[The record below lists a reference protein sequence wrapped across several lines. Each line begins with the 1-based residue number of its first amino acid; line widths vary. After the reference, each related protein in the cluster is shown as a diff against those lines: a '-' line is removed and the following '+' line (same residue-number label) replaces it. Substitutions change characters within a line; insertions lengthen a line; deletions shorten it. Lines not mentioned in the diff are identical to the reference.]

1 MFQVGKYV
9 MMTPSKGLLCI
20 QLIVCPEAAARLRL
34 GDDRRRR
41 GCDGRPRLPRTA
53 GRGGRGGPPSTWC
66 HDDGRDWRRDLPGPL
81 VSNEGNYRIVQI
93 EIFSKGLITRTL
105 SKRSNK
111 ISRRH
116 WSRRMQIVLMSYI
129 YIYTYIFDDKM
140 ILNGSSCILGILLSI
155 QSRVL
160 RKCKHRSRCDCTC
173 TT

>member
-111 ISRRH
+111 ISRRLC
-116 WSRRMQIVLMSYI
+116 SRRRQIVMMSYI
-129 YIYTYIFDDKM
+129 IANWNVAQNNDT
-140 ILNGSSCILGILLSI
+140 GIRSGGFNWRMLSTRLLTAALC
-155 QSRVL
+155 QH
-160 RKCKHRSRCDCTC
+160 KH
-173 TT
+173 